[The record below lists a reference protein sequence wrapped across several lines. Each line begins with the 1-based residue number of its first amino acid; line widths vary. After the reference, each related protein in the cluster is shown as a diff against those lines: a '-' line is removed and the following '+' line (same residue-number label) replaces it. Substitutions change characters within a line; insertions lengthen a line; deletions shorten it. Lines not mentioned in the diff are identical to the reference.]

1 MCCSVA
7 LPYTREAAMLLSK
20 QVKSL
25 KCNVDLKR
33 RLFRDKQ
40 GDAQEMTLRVNCHK
54 YSWLATE

>member
-7 LPYTREAAMLLSK
+7 LPYTREAAMLLNK

-40 GDAQEMTLRVNCHK
+40 GDAQERTLRVN
-54 YSWLATE
+54 WLATE